1 MKSPREE
8 GVLWG
13 PKAVASGTKAFADA
27 ITLIGE
33 DTIEDFD
40 SLKDSWAN
48 NETLFKDVSFG
59 GGTFTISQAARTITV
74 TGTVGDAVRSHSV
87 DSPTEADCTL
97 IDTSNYNLSH
107 DGDDISSITF
117 RKICLTQITVTQ
129 MQFSW
134 DPDGAERIERIRIES
149 TTIYNNPAGAPSG
162 TLLDVA
168 DYTATTGNNNV
179 INDIEWDNDMEG
191 KTVTMTWTFADNT
204 TKTVT
209 FGPLEE

>member
-59 GGTFTISQAARTITV
+59 GGTY
-74 TGTVGDAVRSHSV
+74 SV
-87 DSPTEADCTL
+87 VVFGKNSSGEEGIDHYGLTDEERKININHAPTEVLSRLFQVKGDLSAPVAGDIARFIVDWRDTNTSQEKTNQPEDC
-97 IDTSNYNLSH
+97 SYLS
-107 DGDDISSITF
+107 F
-117 RKICLTQITVTQ
+117 
-129 MQFSW
+129 
-134 DPDGAERIERIRIES
+134 
-149 TTIYNNPAGAPSG
+149 
-162 TLLDVA
+162 
-168 DYTATTGNNNV
+168 
-179 INDIEWDNDMEG
+179 
-191 KTVTMTWTFADNT
+191 
-204 TKTVT
+204 
-209 FGPLEE
+209 

>member
-1 MKSPREE
+1 
-8 GVLWG
+8 
-13 PKAVASGTKAFADA
+13 
-27 ITLIGE
+27 
-33 DTIEDFD
+33 
-40 SLKDSWAN
+40 
-48 NETLFKDVSFG
+48 
-59 GGTFTISQAARTITV
+59 
-74 TGTVGDAVRSHSV
+74 
-87 DSPTEADCTL
+87 
-97 IDTSNYNLSH
+97 
-107 DGDDISSITF
+107 
-117 RKICLTQITVTQ
+117 